1 MLEDMGLGD
10 GLCDKEEI
18 MFKLSD
24 DGTLDTVVT
33 CEDCGEEVR
42 YTYMPEDLPIG
53 QPVETYEEFIEW
65 CLKDAAED
73 HECDRSWC
81 DSDQEEVSDVK

>member
-1 MLEDMGLGD
+1 
-10 GLCDKEEI
+10 

-42 YTYMPEDLPIG
+42 YNFSDDTRDSM
-53 QPVETYEEFIEW
+53 TYEEFVEW
-65 CLKDAAED
+65 CLEDAAED

>member
-1 MLEDMGLGD
+1 MA
-10 GLCDKEEI
+10 
-18 MFKLSD
+18 FKLSD

-42 YTYMPEDLPIG
+42 YNYGYDAPKDLTYDEW
-53 QPVETYEEFIEW
+53 VEW